1 MMALLKSADI
11 LECHS
16 VTTNHDILPHH
27 IYTDTGQIY
36 RCAFHTCWPNW
47 TQQAPVNSKLEA
59 QSRGIIPVLLP
70 STEWT
75 LFPQ

>member
-1 MMALLKSADI
+1 MMALLKNADI

-16 VTTNHDILPHH
+16 VTTDHDILPHH

-47 TQQAPVNSKLEA
+47 TQQAPVNFKARS
-59 QSRGIIPVLLP
+59 SRGIIPVLP

-75 LFPQ
+75 LSPQ